1 MAKKRAKSIEEQ
13 IESAAKNELTA
24 LGIHPYTKTEDIN
37 NEIATALSTAQ
48 SKSGGKGNNYP
59 DIKVFLETSAG
70 RRLPIMIE
78 VKGTEGDFIKVDEH
92 GSIAMSDAS
101 GKPIFANRKKY
112 AVNGA
117 VHYAEAVIKYSRSY
131 EEVIA
136 IGINGFDDEG
146 GNRVVEYGVYY
157 VSKDNLLV
165 PKKIGDYTSLSF
177 LSDSNL
183 DELVERINNL
193 ELSDAEQEQK
203 TRMWE
208 FQIEDNLKEL
218 NQEMHDVHQISEDY
232 RVKLI
237 AGLIMA
243 GVGIKNEV
251 MPLAVTELR
260 SVTDQYSH
268 DGHVILNKIKS
279 YLDKKNL
286 PDEKKAMIVAE
297 LAKVF
302 IHTKLYEPVNGE
314 SPLKSIYSFLD
325 KNILPLFNEKIHV
338 DFTGKLFNTLN
349 AWVKVPDG
357 NQNDVVLTPRYVCE
371 MMASMCKVNKDSYVW
386 DYALGSAGFLIAAMK
401 QMIAAAITV
410 FVPDG
415 FFTAFAGYPLL
426 SMITVVVVA
435 IPMYVCSTGSIPIAL
450 SLMLKGLSP
459 GAAFVLLMAGPAA
472 NFASILIVSKTLG
485 KKTAAIYLGTIV
497 LGAISI
503 GMCIDTFMPRDWFP
517 VGMTSAMATCHVNID
532 IFSGISSAIL
542 ILLLINALILRY
554 THYKSKNMGKGQLS
568 ITVKGMSCGHCKAM
582 VEKNLAKLPGVE
594 SVDVDLV
601 TGNTVIHGDADTA
614 AVRDVIEELGF
625 EVV

>member
-1 MAKKRAKSIEEQ
+1 MEFIYTLINMVSGMAPY
-13 IESAAKNELTA
+13 LL
-24 LGIHPYTKTEDIN
+24 LGFLISGVLYAFVPGSFYRNH
-37 NEIATALSTAQ
+37 LS
-48 SKSGGKGNNYP
+48 
-59 DIKVFLETSAG
+59 
-70 RRLPIMIE
+70 
-78 VKGTEGDFIKVDEH
+78 
-92 GSIAMSDAS
+92 
-101 GKPIFANRKKY
+101 KPGFW
-112 AVNGA
+112 
-117 VHYAEAVIKYSRSY
+117 AVIK
-131 EEVIA
+131 
-136 IGINGFDDEG
+136 
-146 GNRVVEYGVYY
+146 
-157 VSKDNLLV
+157 
-165 PKKIGDYTSLSF
+165 
-177 LSDSNL
+177 
-183 DELVERINNL
+183 
-193 ELSDAEQEQK
+193 
-203 TRMWE
+203 
-208 FQIEDNLKEL
+208 
-218 NQEMHDVHQISEDY
+218 
-232 RVKLI
+232 
-237 AGLIMA
+237 AGLI
-243 GVGIKNEV
+243 GV
-251 MPLAVTELR
+251 P
-260 SVTDQYSH
+260 
-268 DGHVILNKIKS
+268 
-279 YLDKKNL
+279 
-286 PDEKKAMIVAE
+286 
-297 LAKVF
+297 
-302 IHTKLYEPVNGE
+302 
-314 SPLKSIYSFLD
+314 
-325 KNILPLFNEKIHV
+325 LPLCSC
-338 DFTGKLFNTLN
+338 G
-349 AWVKVPDG
+349 
-357 NQNDVVLTPRYVCE
+357 VLPTAVSLRRNG
-371 MMASMCKVNKDSYVW
+371 ASRGAST
-386 DYALGSAGFLIAAMK
+386 SFLIATPQTGVDSIAATYSLLGPAFAIIRPVAALITAFAGGMLVTRQEK
-401 QMIAAAITV
+401 YDSDNCDAEVDTIDAPASDTFLGRVCDALRYGFVDMIQNIGKWLIIGLLIAAAITV